1 MLDFSI
7 PSLIARLIVLFI
19 GFPIHELAHA
29 LTADYFGD
37 DTPRLFG
44 RLTLNPLAHL
54 DLLGSMLVLLTGF
67 GWAKPVQIN
76 PYLIRRRS
84 ASGVMWVSLAGPF
97 SNFLMA
103 MLSAVPLRFHWVT
116 NASSSILYQILYG
129 IVTINLLLM
138 LFNLIP
144 IAPLDGEKVADFLM
158 PAAWVRTW
166 ESIRPYGPVLLL
178 ILLFAAP
185 MVGLNIIGWLIN
197 PPLQFLSSLLIG

>member
-1 MLDFSI
+1 MLDFSL
-7 PSLIARLIVLFI
+7 PSLISRLIILFI

-29 LTADYFGD
+29 WTAEQFGD

-44 RLTLNPLAHL
+44 RLTVNPLAHL

-67 GWAKPVQIN
+67 GWAKPVPIN

-103 MLSAVPLRFHWVT
+103 LLAAVPLRLHWVT
-116 NASSSILYQILYG
+116 AASSSFVYDIIGG

-144 IAPLDGEKVADFLM
+144 IAPLDGEKVADYLM

-166 ESIRPYGPVLLL
+166 ESIRPYGPIILMV
-178 ILLFAAP
+178 LLFAAP
-185 MVGLNIIGWLIN
+185 MVGLNIIGWLIE
-197 PPLQFLSSLLIG
+197 PPLRFLSSLLIG